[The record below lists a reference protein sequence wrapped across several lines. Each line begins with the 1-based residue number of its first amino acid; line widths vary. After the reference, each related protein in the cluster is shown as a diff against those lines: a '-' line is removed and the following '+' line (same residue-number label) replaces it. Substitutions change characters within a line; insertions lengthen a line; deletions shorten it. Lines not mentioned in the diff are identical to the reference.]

1 MNATVIDRKL
11 FDYALIQPLFSRQ
24 APDTLRIVSG
34 YATHAMASRHLLEET
49 AKRQRKLA
57 VDLIYGMAG
66 VDGVRKSDHLGFI
79 SLEGQ
84 SEFRYNGA
92 FACAYVKKPRSVHSK
107 VYVWCK
113 GDVPVQAFIGSANYS
128 EAGFN
133 SINRTETL
141 AECDP
146 VSALDFFLETKKT
159 TVPCAKANHDRDFPP
174 KLRGYE
180 IPAKTNQSLMIETD
194 ENSPY
199 RGCLKIVIP
208 LINSKGHLGEGSG
221 LNWGVLSDGTPRLSN
236 KKSPNS
242 YRNPN
247 EAYIRVPKKIAMT
260 GFFPEYNTAAKRKEE
275 QTRFTVITDD
285 GETFSCVR
293 TSGGFGKE
301 IETPQDNSELGRYF
315 RKRLGLPDGA
325 YIDVKA
331 LKRYG
336 RFDVTFYKTQDES
349 YVMDF
354 SRPNP

>member
-1 MNATVIDRKL
+1 MNATVYDKRL
-11 FDYALIQPLFSRQ
+11 FDYALIRPLFSGQ
-24 APDTLRIVSG
+24 SPDTLRIVSG
-34 YATHAMASRHLLEET
+34 YATHAMASRHLLET
-49 AKRQRKLA
+49 TSKKKSLD

-79 SLEGQ
+79 SLEGHR
-84 SEFRYNGA
+84 EFQYLGD
-92 FACAYVKKPRSVHSK
+92 FTCSYVRKPRSVHSK
-107 VYVWCK
+107 VYVWCR
-113 GDVPVQAFIGSANYS
+113 GEVPVQAFIGSANYS

-133 SINRTETL
+133 SVNRTETL

-146 VSALDFFLETKKT
+146 VSALDFFWESKKAAI
-159 TVPCAKANHDRDFPP
+159 PCARANRDKDFPP

-180 IPAKTNQSLMIETD
+180 IPSKFNQSLMIETD

-199 RGCLKIVIP
+199 KGCLKVVIP
-208 LINSKGHLGEGSG
+208 LINDKGHLGEGSG
-221 LNWGVLSDGTPRLSN
+221 LNWGVMSDGTPRLSN
-236 KKSPNS
+236 KKNS
-242 YRNPN
+242 NSFRNPN

-260 GFFPEYNTAAKRKEE
+260 GFFPEYNPLAKHKDE
-275 QTRFTVITDD
+275 QTRFTIITDD

-325 YIDVKA
+325 YIDVRA
-331 LKRYG
+331 MKRYG
-336 RFDVTFYKTQDES
+336 RLDVTFYKTQDES

-354 SRPNP
+354 SRPKR

>member
-1 MNATVIDRKL
+1 MTGAVIDKDL
-11 FDYALIQPLFSRQ
+11 FAYALMRPLFSSSK
-24 APDTLRIVSG
+24 PNTLRIVSG
-34 YATHAMASRHLLEET
+34 YATHAMASRHLL
-49 AKRQRKLA
+49 AASAQKKSLA

-66 VDGVRKSDHLGFI
+66 TDGVRKSDHLGFI
-79 SLEGQ
+79 SLERKD
-84 SEFRYNGA
+84 EFKYNGE
-92 FACAYVKKPRSVHSK
+92 FACSYVRKPKAVHSK

-113 GDVPVQAFIGSANYS
+113 DDRPVQAFIGSANYS

-133 SINRTETL
+133 SVNRTETL
-141 AECDP
+141 TECDP
-146 VSALDFFLETKKT
+146 LSAFEFFQQTKELA
-159 TVPCAKANHDRDFPP
+159 VPCARANREKDFFP
-174 KLRGYE
+174 KLRAYE
-180 IPAKTNQSLMIETD
+180 TLAKGVQSLMIETD

-199 RGCLKIVIP
+199 KGCLKIVIP
-208 LINSKGHLGEGSG
+208 LVNNRGHLGDGSG
-221 LNWGVLSDGTPRLSN
+221 LNWGVHSDGTPRLSN

-242 YRNPN
+242 YRDPN
-247 EAYIRVPKKIAMT
+247 EAYIRVPKKIALT
-260 GFFPEYNTAAKRKEE
+260 GFFPAYNAQAKGKDE

-315 RKRLGLPDGA
+315 RKRLGLPSGA

-336 RFDVTFYKTQDES
+336 RLDVTFYKTQDES

-354 SRPNP
+354 SRPTR

>member
-1 MNATVIDRKL
+1 MNSSVVDREL
-11 FDYALIQPLFSRQ
+11 FDYALIQPLFSAC

-34 YATHAMASRHLLEET
+34 YATHAMATRHLLAT
-49 AKRQRKLA
+49 TSKNKCLA
-57 VDLIYGMAG
+57 VDLVYGMAG

-79 SLEGQ
+79 SLEGHR
-84 SEFRYNGA
+84 EFHYDGS
-92 FACAYVKKPRSVHSK
+92 FSCAYIKKPQSVHSK

-113 GDVPVQAFIGSANYS
+113 GEKPIMAFIGSANYS
-128 EAGFN
+128 ENGFN
-133 SINRTETL
+133 SVSRTETL

-146 VSALDFFLETKKT
+146 ISALDFFWKTKKIA
-159 TVPCAKANHDRDFPP
+159 VPCTKANRDKDFSP

-180 IPAKTNQSLMIETD
+180 IPAQANQSLMIETD

-199 RGCLKIVIP
+199 KGCLKIVIP
-208 LINSKGHLGEGSG
+208 LINGKGHLGEGSG
-221 LNWGVLSDGTPRLSN
+221 LNWGVMADGTPRLSN
-236 KKSPNS
+236 KKNPKSF
-242 YRNPN
+242 RNPN

-260 GFFPEYNTAAKRKEE
+260 GFFPEYNAQAKHKEE
-275 QTRFTVITDD
+275 QTRFTIITDD

-315 RKRLGLPDGA
+315 RKRLGLADGA

-331 LKRYG
+331 MKAYG

-354 SRPNP
+354 SRPKKK

>member
-1 MNATVIDRKL
+1 MSATVFDKGL
-11 FDYALIQPLFSRQ
+11 FDYALIQPLFSKH

-34 YATHAMASRHLLEET
+34 YATHAMASKHLLEAT
-49 AKRQRKLA
+49 AKKKKLA

-66 VDGVRKSDHLGFI
+66 ADGVRKADHLGFI
-79 SLEGQ
+79 SLEGHR
-84 SEFRYNGA
+84 EFQYNGT
-92 FACAYVKKPRSVHSK
+92 FSCAYVKKPKSVHSK

-113 GDVPVQAFIGSANYS
+113 GNVPTQAFIGSANYS
-128 EAGFN
+128 ETGFN
-133 SINRTETL
+133 SISRTETL

-146 VSALDFFLETKKT
+146 VSALDFFWKTQKK
-159 TVPCAKANHDRDFPP
+159 TVPCAKANRDRDFPP

-180 IPAKTNQSLMIETD
+180 IPTKFNHSLMIETD

-199 RGCLKIVIP
+199 KGCLKIVIP
-208 LINSKGHLGEGSG
+208 LINGKGHLGEGSG
-221 LNWGVLSDGTPRLSN
+221 LNWGVMSDGTPRLSN
-236 KKSPNS
+236 KNKPNS
-242 YRNPN
+242 FRNPN

-260 GFFPEYNTAAKRKEE
+260 GFFPEYNALAKHKEE
-275 QTRFTVITDD
+275 QTRFTIITDD

-331 LKRYG
+331 MKAYG
-336 RFDVTFYKTQDES
+336 RFDVTFYKTPDES

-354 SRPNP
+354 SRPKK